1 MLGRDFCCRYGTVL
15 DDRTG
20 TLTLQN
26 LELRLPTYDELGPK
40 RSRVITHATV
50 VIPPK
55 SEILVSVA
63 VHPLGKGR
71 DLTIGTSWEGVLE
84 PQETSPALDWL
95 VPRAVAMVDHDR
107 MMPLKI
113 LNVSA
118 EEVTI
123 PKETDLGTLFTI
135 NNAGES
141 VYEVLDQVDASHSTR
156 TQTSADIIAQ
166 LDIDGA
172 DLSQE
177 GKRQLKKL
185 VSECSDIFSR
195 SDSDIGRTSLLKHHI
210 ETGNA
215 KPIKQR
221 PRRVPLNLRSEVE
234 RQKDVMLKDG
244 ITNRAPALGVPLSF

>member
-1 MLGRDFCCRYGTVL
+1 MISEKFATKTLGANRFQQNHADRMTGAGGEPLTICRQVEVPFLVQRVQFMQSMLVVRSLVYQVVLGRDFCCRYGTVL

-55 SEILVSVA
+55 SEVLVSVA
-63 VHPLGKGR
+63 VHPLDKGR

-84 PQETSPALDWL
+84 PQETSPAQDWL

-123 PKETDLGTLFTI
+123 PKKTDLGTLFTI

-185 VSECSDIFSR
+185 
-195 SDSDIGRTSLLKHHI
+195 DS
-210 ETGNA
+210 
-215 KPIKQR
+215 
-221 PRRVPLNLRSEVE
+221 
-234 RQKDVMLKDG
+234 
-244 ITNRAPALGVPLSF
+244 